1 MNFKEIFGKN
11 VTYDDVKSDSKTKR
25 FALSSGSVFFEI
37 YS

>member
-1 MNFKEIFGKN
+1 MNFKEIFWEN
-11 VTYDDVKSDSKTKR
+11 VTYDDVKSDSKTNR